1 MKKIT
6 SQLFIMLFGII
17 IIAFTISS
25 CKKDVD
31 QQQLQ
36 HEEQISSKSNNGS
49 DNANSNFNL
58 EVNLKGEGNRSGHIH
73 FRQDKDPAKI
83 ITLDIKVHHLEP
95 NREYLLQRAV
105 DTNLDGNC
113 TSTSWLT
120 LGHGL
125 QPQSIFTDDKG
136 NGTEELW
143 RDVSMVA
150 SGATFDIH
158 FQVIDAVTKEVVLTS
173 GCYQYTVR

>member
-1 MKKIT
+1 MKKSI
-6 SQLFIMLFGII
+6 SQLLIMLFSFTT
-17 IIAFTISS
+17 IAFTISS

-31 QQQLQ
+31 QKQQQ
-36 HEEQISSKSNNGS
+36 QEEQIISKSNDGS
-49 DNANSNFNL
+49 ANANSNFNL

-73 FRQDKDPAKI
+73 FRQDRDAAKI

-95 NREYLLQRAV
+95 NHGYLLQRAV

-120 LGHGL
+120 LGYGL
-125 QPQSIFTDDKG
+125 TPHAIQTDEKG
-136 NGTEELW
+136 NGQDELW

-158 FQVIDAVTKEVVLTS
+158 FQVIDAVTREVVLTS